1 MSPPSMSRSAAVA
14 ALALALAACGEG
26 TSKSGAKR
34 EIAPVPMP
42 ATKKEPAK
50 EPMKEPAPDDAYSK
64 GTASKEAAPKET
76 APQEAMPKAPS
87 TGDPPV
93 PAPADAA
100 NAAHREFQDAIAAR
114 LKSVDEQITALAAK
128 VKAAAEDQKES
139 LQKTFDDLSVKR
151 DEAANQLDQIRIIA
165 ADKWDTAKADLEK
178 SVGALESAAAEALK

>member
-1 MSPPSMSRSAAVA
+1 MSRSAAVA
-14 ALALALAACGEG
+14 ALALALAACGQG
-26 TSKSGAKR
+26 TSDSGAKR
-34 EIAPVPMP
+34 ELAPVPMP
-42 ATKKEPAK
+42 ASKKEPAK

-93 PAPADAA
+93 AADPAI
-100 NAAHREFQDAIAAR
+100 AAHREFQDAIAAR
-114 LKSVDEQITALAAK
+114 LKAVDEQITALAAK
-128 VKAAAEDQKES
+128 VKAAAEDQKDP
-139 LQKTFDDLSVKR
+139 LQKTFDDLSAKR
-151 DEAANQLDQIRIIA
+151 DEAANQLDQIRTIA